1 MVADARLKLGQDP
14 APAMTCISRA
24 TGSRRM
30 LACGEAECGQS
41 QNKKEPAAK

>member
-1 MVADARLKLGQDP
+1 MVADARLKLEQDP

-30 LACGEAECGQS
+30 LACGDAECGEF
-41 QNKKEPAAK
+41 QNEKEPVAK